1 MFTRNVV
8 SSIELALADTPVV
21 LLNGPRQSGK
31 STLGQSLVADRPG
44 HYMTLDDAPTLA
56 AVRADP
62 AAFLTQRDG
71 LLVIDEVQRAP
82 ELFVA
87 IKASVDRDRR
97 AGRYLLTGS
106 ANVMLVPTISE
117 SLAGRMEI
125 LPLWPLSQGEIE
137 GCRERFIE
145 ALFAAEFPSSPLSE
159 PIPMSSYIERVLA
172 GGFPEAR
179 SRRNGRRRAWFNSYI
194 TALLERDV
202 RDLSNIQG
210 LSDLPRLLAL
220 LADRTGQLLNVADL
234 SRNAGI
240 AQRTLDRYLT
250 MLRTI
255 YTVELLPAWSGSLT
269 RRLTRSPKLQMV
281 DSGLAAFLRAV
292 TAEGLNRNMT
302 AIGPLLETF
311 VSMELRKQ
319 AVWNDPPV
327 TLMHF
332 RSYEGAEVDIVLET
346 PSGLVAGIEVKSST
360 TIGEKDFQGLKTL
373 RSDLGERFHRGL
385 LLYCGREI
393 LPFGDRLYA
402 APVSALWQLNS
413 VPNS

>member
-1 MFTRNVV
+1 MLHRNAAGA
-8 SSIELALADTPVV
+8 IDLALADTPVV

-31 STLGQSLVADRPG
+31 STLAQYLVVDRPG
-44 HYMTLDDAPTLA
+44 QYVTLDDAATLA
-56 AVRADP
+56 AARADP
-62 AAFLTQRDG
+62 AAFVEQGDG

-87 IKASVDRDRR
+87 IKATVDRDRR
-97 AGRYLLTGS
+97 PGRYLLTGS

-137 GCRERFIE
+137 GRREGFIE
-145 ALFAAEFPSSPLSE
+145 GLFAADFPLRPLADRVPSA
-159 PIPMSSYIERVLA
+159 SYIERVLA

-179 SRRNGRRRAWFNSYI
+179 SRRDGRRRAWFNSYI

-210 LSDLPRLLAL
+210 LTDLPRLLAL

-240 AQRTLDRYLT
+240 PQRTLDRYLT
-250 MLRTI
+250 MLRII
-255 YTVELLPAWSGSLT
+255 YTVELTPAWAGSLT
-269 RRLTRSPKLQMV
+269 RRLTRSPKVQMV
-281 DSGLAAFLRAV
+281 DSGLAGSLRGI
-292 TAEGLNRNMT
+292 TAEWLNRDMT

-332 RSYEGAEVDIVLET
+332 RSYEGQEVDLVLET
-346 PSGLVAGIEVKSST
+346 PSGLTAGIEVKASST
-360 TIGEKDFQGLKTL
+360 VTERDFQGLKAL
-373 RSDLGERFHRGL
+373 RSELGDRFHRGL
-385 LLYCGREI
+385 LLYTGTDL

-413 VPNS
+413 VPNA